1 VEITGLISAIVIGLV
16 IGGLGR
22 LVAPGRKQ
30 VSLLVTMLVGIVAAV
45 AGTAVA
51 GFIGVA
57 DTSGIDWSE
66 LALQVIFSGGVVS
79 LLSRERIRQHQ

>member
-1 VEITGLISAIVIGLV
+1 
-16 IGGLGR
+16 
-22 LVAPGRKQ
+22 
-30 VSLLVTMLVGIVAAV
+30 MLVGIVAAV

-57 DTSGIDWSE
+57 ETSGIDWSE
-66 LALQVIFSGGVVS
+66 LALQIIFSGGVVS